1 MRSVRFV
8 ACGAAICVSAAVFM
22 MPEQAE
28 ARCATFQASHNG
40 TDLFNIE
47 GGAKTEAKA
56 KLMYSAEQWQAKY
69 HLKKL
74 RCGKFKYRCDPWNL
88 DYILPHHRCYAK
100 ARVCS

>member
-8 ACGAAICVSAAVFM
+8 AYGAALSVSAAVFM
-22 MPEQAE
+22 MPGQAE
-28 ARCATFQASHNG
+28 ATWATFQASHNG

-47 GGAKTEAKA
+47 GGAKTAAKA

-74 RCGKFKYRCDPWNL
+74 RYGKFKYRCDPWNL
-88 DYILPHHRCYAK
+88 DYILPHHRCYAR
-100 ARVCS
+100 ARVCG